1 METQIDSLR
10 VLDTNQVVEFY
21 SDLMD
26 KQASQFTILISVL
39 CGIVVLIIGAT
50 WWWNYRGAKQQ
61 ILEETDKQRDTIKRL
76 FKRSTVR
83 MEEDLQK
90 LIEKKMSAFSGTLH
104 KEFEENKESVS
115 KDIKKQQAELS
126 RVFALH
132 CQSTDAPFAS
142 SAWWYTAAKLYN
154 ECGVQHFC
162 QISVNS
168 GLEALRET
176 VKKNIALDDF
186 VDKLDDIISNIN
198 SLPDYFAS
206 QKKETKNL
214 VNQLKSRIKSG
225 KEVST
230 SS

>member
-1 METQIDSLR
+1 MDGQIDSLH
-10 VLDTNQVVEFY
+10 VLDMNKVVEFY

-26 KQASQFTILISVL
+26 KQATQFTILISVL
-39 CGIVVLIIGAT
+39 CGVVVLIIGAT

-61 ILEETDKQRDTIKRL
+61 ISEEIEKQREAMTRL
-76 FKRSTVR
+76 FKVSTGR
-83 MEEDLQK
+83 MEKDLQAFT
-90 LIEKKMSAFSGTLH
+90 ENKMNENFTELH

-132 CQSTDAPFAS
+132 CHSADDPFAS
-142 SAWWYTAAKLYN
+142 SAWWYMAAKLYN
-154 ECGVQHFC
+154 ECGVHHFC

-176 VKKNIALDDF
+176 VKKNMTLDDF

-214 VNQLKSRIKSG
+214 VKQLKSRINNSNSK
-225 KEVST
+225 
-230 SS
+230 